1 MDRLSGS
8 ATHSNSA
15 IQRFIIRK
23 VEKMSSMEPGIK
35 TIGYTMLNE
44 RKAGDGEL
52 ESIWKNRLL
61 FEGVDWELT
70 GKTVRFLN
78 LLVV

>member
-1 MDRLSGS
+1 
-8 ATHSNSA
+8 
-15 IQRFIIRK
+15 
-23 VEKMSSMEPGIK
+23 MEPGIK